1 MKVLKCV
8 LELPYSTPSSG
19 VKYQFGLTDLD
30 LDCKMEKIIL
40 AYDTLKTNGIVKDLL
55 SMMMKNKVPG
65 FCLEVLDSLKVM
77 GLDEDSVELQK

>member
-1 MKVLKCV
+1 M
-8 LELPYSTPSSG
+8 ELPKGINLMFLVLY
-19 VKYQFGLTDLD
+19 LL
-30 LDCKMEKIIL
+30 
-40 AYDTLKTNGIVKDLL
+40 GIVKDLL